1 MSKPHD
7 PPDLRELV
15 GDDVPQDE
23 LERLGRVHELLLRAG
38 PPPELPGELAEPPE
52 PDATIAFLPRRHW
65 RPLAVLAAALALA
78 AFGAGWLAASAGD
91 SDGTAFPAIDFNVPM
106 YGTEAA
112 PNAVASIAVGEID
125 EAGNWPMAMTVRGL
139 PALPQGR
146 HYELWLTKN
155 GKPVASCGTFNAD
168 DDTVT
173 YLNAPYRL
181 RQYDGWVVTRSGDE
195 RLLLRTTEI

>member
-7 PPDLRELV
+7 PPELRELV
-15 GDDVPQDE
+15 GDDLPQAE
-23 LERLGRVHELLLRAG
+23 LERLGRVHELLVRAG
-38 PPPELPGELAEPPE
+38 PPPELPSELAKPPE

-65 RPLAVLAAALALA
+65 RPLALLAAALALA
-78 AFGAGWLAASAGD
+78 AFGAGWLASSAGD
-91 SDGTAFPAIDFNVPM
+91 SAETTFPAIDFNVPM

-125 EAGNWPMAMTVRGL
+125 DAGNWPMAMTVRGL
-139 PALPQGR
+139 PALPAGQ
-146 HYELWLTKN
+146 HYELWLTKK
-155 GKPVASCGTFNAD
+155 GELVASCGTFNTD

-173 YLNAPYRL
+173 YLNAPYKL

-195 RLLLRTTEI
+195 RLLLRTTAI